1 MNKALKT
8 ALGLVLLYILVMG
21 GSGLAIQ
28 ALLSGETGARLRNQA
43 QASLPVELSI
53 EGGDFDLAGWFFFR
67 PALSFDHL
75 RVENP
80 EGFSSEALLTA
91 DQVSARADL
100 RSLLGDGLEIAQI
113 SIISPNL
120 LVETNADGKT
130 NLDALLAAAAS
141 SSEEEASAAD
151 GEQAQGVRVA
161 SFAVENGTIRY
172 VTPGEPPMTVKNLR
186 VAVDDFDPAQ
196 AFNVDAELDLF
207 EEEAVHLSFHGKT
220 GPFSPDSSPTDG
232 TLNLEAFLAKL
243 PEQFR
248 IDNLGEFIVSP
259 GSGSRLTLNAD
270 LAGDLLDDFSGDGNI
285 AFSDILLGKA
295 DKPQLPLQ
303 GEAPIRLSIR
313 NALANP
319 SWAMRMPDA
328 TLQLGQ
334 GTWAGNLSLRQD
346 GDRIAGQSS
355 GSIQGVDVN
364 ELLTALTD
372 SEDTLFG
379 LLELERYSLSF
390 AGRDAAEIQNSFQ
403 GAGRLDLTDGKLAVF
418 DTLKTIEQ
426 QVNKVLKG
434 ESVAEG
440 VTSFVRFGTDFQIA
454 NQRVTTPNLLLE
466 NDSARIGGAGS
477 FGFDQGLDY
486 NISSLISGPLAK
498 LLGGS
503 ANAEGVVQAAAPLR
517 VSGTMESPRVFL
529 DVKSIAKKAA
539 VDQAKGFLG
548 NLLNRN
554 REEPAGD
561 EAETEGA
568 TEGEEQPEK
577 KGLPFGLGGLL
588 DGALK
593 EESAE
598 PESEPKP

>member
-28 ALLSGETGARLRNQA
+28 ALLSGETGARLRDQA
-43 QASLPVELSI
+43 QAALPVELSI

-80 EGFSSEALLTA
+80 DGFSDEPLLTA

-100 RSLLGDGLEIAQI
+100 RSLLGDGLEVAQI
-113 SIISPNL
+113 SILSPSL
-120 LVETNADGKT
+120 LVETDAEGHT

-141 SSEEEASAAD
+141 SEEAAAAAD
-151 GEQAQGVRVA
+151 AEESQSVRVA
-161 SFAVENGTIRY
+161 SFAVEDGTIRY
-172 VTPGEPPMTVKNLR
+172 VTPGEPSMTVKNLR

-196 AFNVDAELDLF
+196 AFDVDAELDLF
-207 EEEAVHLSFHGKT
+207 EEEAVHLSFQGQT
-220 GPFSPDSSPTDG
+220 GPFSPDSSPADG
-232 TLNLEAFLAKL
+232 ALTVEAFLSKL

-259 GSGSRLTLNAD
+259 GSGSRLTVNAA

-319 SWAMRMPDA
+319 SWALRMPDA
-328 TLQLGQ
+328 ALQLGQ
-334 GTWAGNLSLRQD
+334 GTWNGSLSLRQD

-355 GSIQGVDVN
+355 GSIRGVDVN

-379 LLELERYSLSF
+379 LLQLERYSLSF
-390 AGRDAAEIQNSFQ
+390 SGRDAAEIQNSFE

-454 NQRVTTPNLLLE
+454 DQRVTTPNLLLE

-486 NISSLISGPLAK
+486 NVSSLISGPLAK

-503 ANAEGVVQAAAPLR
+503 ANTEGVVQAAAPLR

-529 DVKSIAKKAA
+529 DVKSLAKKAA

-548 NLLNRN
+548 GLLNRN
-554 REEPAGD
+554 QSPAEG
-561 EAETEGA
+561 EASAEGAAAEGETE
-568 TEGEEQPEK
+568 QPK
-577 KGLPFGLGGLL
+577 KKLPFGLGGLL

-593 EESAE
+593 DKPEE
-598 PESEPKP
+598 PQSEPQP

>member
-1 MNKALKT
+1 MNKVLKV
-8 ALGLVLLYILVMG
+8 ALGLILLYVLVMG

-28 ALLSGETGARLRNQA
+28 ALLSGETGARLREQA

-53 EGGDFDLAGWFFFR
+53 QGGDFDLAGWFFFR

-80 EGFSSEALLTA
+80 EGFSDEPLLTA

-113 SIISPNL
+113 SIVAPDL
-120 LVETNADGKT
+120 LVETDAAGRT
-130 NLDALLAAAAS
+130 NIDALLEAAS
-141 SSEEEASAAD
+141 SGETAVDAPPADDAEAQS
-151 GEQAQGVRVA
+151 VRVG
-161 SFAVENGTIRY
+161 SFAIEDGTVRY
-172 VTPGEPPMTVKNLR
+172 VTPGEPPMTVKNLS
-186 VAVDDFDPAQ
+186 VAVDDFDPEAS
-196 AFNVDAELDLF
+196 FPIHAELDLF
-207 EEEAVHLSFHGKT
+207 EEEAVHLSFEGTT
-220 GPFSPDSSPTDG
+220 GPFTPTSSPATG
-232 TLNLEAFLAKL
+232 ALNVEAMLAKL

-248 IDNLGEFIVSP
+248 VDNLGDFIVSP
-259 GSGSRLTLNAD
+259 GSGSRLNLNAD
-270 LAGDLLDDFSGDGNI
+270 LEGDLLDDFSGDGAV

-295 DKPQLPLQ
+295 EKPQLPLS
-303 GEAPIRLSIR
+303 GDAPIRLSIR

-319 SWAMRMPDA
+319 SWALRMPDA
-328 TLQLGQ
+328 TLTLGQ
-334 GTWAGNLSLRQD
+334 GTWSGNLSLRQD

-355 GSIQGVDVN
+355 GAIRGVDVN

-390 AGRDAAEIQNSFQ
+390 DGRDAEEIQNSFQ

-426 QVNKVLKG
+426 KVNRVLKG
-434 ESVAEG
+434 EQSVAEG

-454 NQRVTTPNLLLE
+454 DRRVTTPNLLLE

-477 FGFDQGLDY
+477 FGFDQDLDY
-486 NISSLISGPLAK
+486 NVSSLISGPLAE

-503 ANAEGVVQAAAPLR
+503 ANAEGVAQAAAPLR

-529 DVKSIAKKAA
+529 DVKGIAKKAA

-554 REEPAGD
+554 REQPAEG
-561 EAETEGA
+561 EAAAEGEA
-568 TEGEEQPEK
+568 TEEEQPKK
-577 KGLPFGLGGLL
+577 KGLPFGLGGIL
-588 DGALK
+588 DKALEDK
-593 EESAE
+593 PAE
-598 PESEPKP
+598 PEPQP

>member
-1 MNKALKT
+1 M
-8 ALGLVLLYILVMG
+8 
-21 GSGLAIQ
+21 
-28 ALLSGETGARLRNQA
+28 
-43 QASLPVELSI
+43 
-53 EGGDFDLAGWFFFR
+53 
-67 PALSFDHL
+67 
-75 RVENP
+75 
-80 EGFSSEALLTA
+80 
-91 DQVSARADL
+91 
-100 RSLLGDGLEIAQI
+100 
-113 SIISPNL
+113 
-120 LVETNADGKT
+120 
-130 NLDALLAAAAS
+130 
-141 SSEEEASAAD
+141 
-151 GEQAQGVRVA
+151 
-161 SFAVENGTIRY
+161 
-172 VTPGEPPMTVKNLR
+172 
-186 VAVDDFDPAQ
+186 
-196 AFNVDAELDLF
+196 
-207 EEEAVHLSFHGKT
+207 
-220 GPFSPDSSPTDG
+220 
-232 TLNLEAFLAKL
+232 
-243 PEQFR
+243 
-248 IDNLGEFIVSP
+248 
-259 GSGSRLTLNAD
+259 TLNAD

-593 EESAE
+593 DETAE

>member
-28 ALLSGETGARLRNQA
+28 ALLSGETGARLRDQA
-43 QASLPVELSI
+43 QAALPVELSI

-80 EGFSSEALLTA
+80 DGFSGEPLLTA

-100 RSLLGDGLEIAQI
+100 RSLLGDGLEISQI
-113 SIISPNL
+113 SILSPSL
-120 LVETNADGKT
+120 LVETDAQGRT
-130 NLDALLAAAAS
+130 NLDALLTAAAS
-141 SSEEEASAAD
+141 GGEASETEATD
-151 GEQAQGVRVA
+151 SPSVRVA
-161 SFAVENGTIRY
+161 GFAVEDGTVRY
-172 VTPGEPPMTVKNLR
+172 VTPGEPSMTVKNLR
-186 VAVDDFDPAQ
+186 VAVDNFDPSQ
-196 AFNVDAELDLF
+196 AFGIDAELDLF
-207 EEEAVHLSFHGKT
+207 EEEAVHLSFQGVT
-220 GPFSPDSSPTDG
+220 GPFSPDSSPADG
-232 TLNLEAFLAKL
+232 KISVEAFLAKL

-248 IDNLGEFIVSP
+248 VDNLGEFIVSP

-295 DKPQLPLQ
+295 DKPQLPLE

-319 SWAMRMPDA
+319 SWALRMPDA
-328 TLQLGQ
+328 VLQLGQ
-334 GTWAGNLSLRQD
+334 GTWNGNLSLRQD
-346 GDRIAGQSS
+346 GDQIAGQSS

-379 LLELERYSLSF
+379 LLQLERYSLSF
-390 AGRDAAEIQNSFQ
+390 SGRDAAEIQNSFK

-454 NQRVTTPNLLLE
+454 DQRVTTPNLLLE

-486 NISSLISGPLAK
+486 DVSSLISGPLAK

-503 ANAEGVVQAAAPLR
+503 ENAEGVVQAAAPLR
-517 VSGTMESPRVFL
+517 VSGTMKSPRVFL
-529 DVKSIAKKAA
+529 DVKSLAKKAA

-548 NLLNRN
+548 GLLNRN
-554 REEPAGD
+554 QEPAEG
-561 EAETEGA
+561 EAS
-568 TEGEEQPEK
+568 TEGEAAEGEAEQPK
-577 KGLPFGLGGLL
+577 KKLPFGLGGLL
-588 DGALK
+588 DGALEDK
-593 EESAE
+593 TAE
-598 PESEPKP
+598 PEPEQEP